1 MSDGMSGWSVT
12 SVSINGFTY
21 FIQKNLEGWLVYR
34 AYPANQNSLNPTEN
48 VVVYYWQA
56 PLKYLGNR
64 VRQQNFKN
72 SEFLLASTT
81 KILWQSGKAAK
92 YKMKHIATGRHH

>member
-12 SVSINGFTY
+12 STDIDGFTY
-21 FIQKNLEGWLVYR
+21 FILKNDEGWLVYR
-34 AYPANQNSLNPTEN
+34 AYPANQNSLNPSEG

-64 VRQQNFKN
+64 VRHSANCCACFVLICFFIIPFYSPQIISTIA
-72 SEFLLASTT
+72 SEELCF
-81 KILWQSGKAAK
+81 
-92 YKMKHIATGRHH
+92 

>member
-12 SVSINGFTY
+12 SPDINGFTY
-21 FIQKNLEGWLVYR
+21 FILKNDEGWLVYR
-34 AYPANQNSLNPTEN
+34 AYPANQNSLNPSEG

-64 VRQQNFKN
+64 VRHSANRCVC
-72 SEFLLASTT
+72 FL
-81 KILWQSGKAAK
+81 
-92 YKMKHIATGRHH
+92 